1 MPKWTLTPEED
12 AELWRIW
19 DQIGFQYD
27 EHVKEYRFRRRIG
40 LMVLRPQPL
49 VVPATNC

>member
-1 MPKWTLTPEED
+1 MPKWMLTPEED

-27 EHVKEYRFRRRIG
+27 AHVKEYYFRQRTG
-40 LMVLRPQPL
+40 LMVLQPYPFFAA
-49 VVPATNC
+49 VINF